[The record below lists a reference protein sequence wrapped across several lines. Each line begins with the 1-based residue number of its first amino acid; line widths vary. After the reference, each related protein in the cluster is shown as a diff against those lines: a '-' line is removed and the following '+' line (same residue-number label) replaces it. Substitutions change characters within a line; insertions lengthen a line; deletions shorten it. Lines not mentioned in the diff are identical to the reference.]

1 MKKGKSESWTP
12 ESRALRR
19 ESEAVLSLV
28 REFVFTDLPDLTPH
42 CRSNTFLFQQTL
54 PFSPAGR
61 TSPQLLPIS
70 STSIGTPASLEESFT
85 PTNPC
90 VPATNG
96 NVLGPNRG
104 RQSCRRQL
112 GFLSLFFFF
121 GLLMSQR
128 GREKTSVF
136 PTLKEHSLRALKPSS
151 RPKNKPPAP
160 LSTHSQLGSTISGQ
174 QGWP

>member
-42 CRSNTFLFQQTL
+42 CRSNTFLFQQTP

-70 STSIGTPASLEESFT
+70 STSTGTPASLEESFT

-112 GFLSLFFFF
+112 GFLSLFFS
-121 GLLMSQR
+121 LAYLCP
-128 GREKTSVF
+128 REGEKRPASFPRWKNTPWELWSHPPDPKTS
-136 PTLKEHSLRALKPSS
+136 PL
-151 RPKNKPPAP
+151 P
-160 LSTHSQLGSTISGQ
+160 LSPPTHS
-174 QGWP
+174 